1 MHYNNSPLVLYVSY
15 FCNFCHC
22 LVRHYW
28 YQFTVSLGHQR
39 GSSTVCPSSENPS
52 HRIFPTESFEE
63 LLQWDPWAV
72 TLEKIPSTLKAKKP
86 PRFHGRKRQLPSSE
100 AGHAGL
106 PAYKIALT
114 YAPRDSL
121 RSSSD
126 SGNLRCVWKCRGIHI
141 GGWSMMTYLINFNY
155 LFKTGP
161 LRCHFWLP
169 KRAGPAILTEGGKSW
184 YSWWYRTPTQSWQT
198 HGFPTST
205 DIFIMISCLIM
216 PGNIHESPPKEE

>member
-1 MHYNNSPLVLYVSY
+1 MMWP
-15 FCNFCHC
+15 
-22 LVRHYW
+22 
-28 YQFTVSLGHQR
+28 SLNLLRISASSLISLAIGSFFSDEN
-39 GSSTVCPSSENPS
+39 GSSRTRKTYGKAIHLS
-52 HRIFPTESFEE
+52 I
-63 LLQWDPWAV
+63 
-72 TLEKIPSTLKAKKP
+72 AKKP
-86 PRFHGRKRQLPSSE
+86 PRFHGRKRRLPSSE

-106 PAYKIALT
+106 PAYEIALT

-126 SGNLRCVWKCRGIHI
+126 SGNLTCLWKCRGIYI

-155 LFKTGP
+155 LFKTGSF
-161 LRCHFWLP
+161 RCHFWLP

-184 YSWWYRTPTQSWQT
+184 YSWWYRQPMQSWQT

-216 PGNIHESPPKEE
+216 PGNIHKSPPKEE